1 MVGRV
6 TVSPGVDRGVGGVS
20 SGVRWGVGGAP
31 PAVRWSVGRQGAPL
45 QDCVPGVG

>member
-6 TVSPGVDRGVGGVS
+6 TVSPGVGRGVGGGS
-20 SGVRWGVGGAP
+20 YSVRWGMGGAP
-31 PAVRWSVGRQGAPL
+31 PAVRWSVGWQGAPL